1 MANKRKNTARQ
12 RRKQAA
18 RAQPLQSGAPAEDTV
33 VETSAKTVGNTQST
47 GVLSRLGLGRW
58 RRNADKNAPEKEPWT
73 RLQITVF
80 ILLTVVIQTLL
91 SPIVVPAQ
99 SPLDS
104 ALVFVGPQML
114 LGALFAQPIARRLLH
129 VRALGVLETLT
140 VGATLSLLAFFAQ
153 YALVVPLVTPSSTP
167 AATATSSPS
176 PSTTSSPTAAST
188 PAPGSTKTGATPA
201 AKAATTRTCPV
212 DEPNCNN
219 VVPNYEVETAEG
231 MADGVGIILTIFMY
245 SKIHRFFWM
254 PRLRAKQR
262 EERRKK
268 RDSKSK

>member
-1 MANKRKNTARQ
+1 MANRKKSTARQ

-18 RAQPLQSGAPAEDTV
+18 RAQPVQSGAPAEDTV
-33 VETSAKTVGNTQST
+33 VETSAKTIANAKST
-47 GVLSRLGLGRW
+47 GRPSWLGLDRW
-58 RRNADKNAPEKEPWT
+58 RRNADKNVPEKEPWT

-80 ILLTVVIQTLL
+80 IFLAVLIQTLL

-114 LGALFAQPIARRLLH
+114 LGALLAQPIARRLLH
-129 VRALGVLETLT
+129 TRALGVLETLT

-153 YALVVPLVTPSSTP
+153 YALVVPLVSPSSTP

-176 PSTTSSPTAAST
+176 PSTTSAPSST
-188 PAPGSTKTGATPA
+188 PSPASTKTGATPA
-201 AKAATTRTCPV
+201 AKPATRTCPV

-231 MADGVGIILTIFMY
+231 LADGVGIILTIFMY

-254 PRLRAKQR
+254 PRLRAKLR
-262 EERRKK
+262 EERSKK
-268 RDSKSK
+268 RASKSK